1 MKSLISHQEINGQE
15 GQLNSWNDI
24 NWRKTI
30 KIVKNLRRR
39 IFRAKK
45 LGQYKQL
52 RRLQKLILKSYSNL
66 LLSVR
71 QITQLNSGKATSGID
86 KEVIK
91 TPEDR
96 VKLIN
101 NWKEN
106 KVKPVK
112 RVYIPKSNGKKR
124 CDPAS
129 AKDAS
134 GQIPRRRQ
142 TQAVGPRAA
151 DRRKGTPT
159 KRGNADQER
168 ERAPRQRPLG
178 IPTVRDRV
186 QQAIV
191 KNSLEPE
198 WEAVFEPNSYGFRP
212 KRSCHD
218 AIMQCYSRLNAGNAD
233 RWVLDVDLKGF
244 FDNINHE
251 TIINLIDSFPARKLI
266 KDWLQAGFIDN
277 GVKYETLKGTPQ
289 GGVISPILA
298 NIGLHGLE
306 ELITSIKLPAKA
318 RGYHRPKLGLIR
330 YADDFVI
337 TAREKEH
344 LETAFTTLKTWLYE
358 KGLKIN
364 SEKTKIVHI
373 DEGFNFLGFNL
384 RHYGGKLL
392 IKPEKEK
399 VLEFCKKLK
408 DEINKGLGLTQV
420 ALIKKLNP
428 ILRGFA
434 NYYRSQVSKEVFSYV
449 NHRLTNYLW
458 KWAVRRH
465 PLKGKKWIKDR
476 YFHYYNGVKWTFMC
490 EEVGRNG
497 KTKPIILV
505 DISKDIPI
513 IRHIKVKSVASA
525 DDANYT
531 DYFEERNKSMG
542 SKRWAKGSKLDKVAK
557 NQNYKCPICNDSLL
571 NGEHLE
577 IHHIV
582 PVVKGGSDDVN
593 NLIHLHRMCHKQV
606 HKSE

>member
-1 MKSLISHQEINGQE
+1 MKSLISHKEINGQE

-71 QITQLNSGKATSGID
+71 QITQLNSGKATSGVD

-112 RVYIPKSNGKKR
+112 RVYIPKSNGKK
-124 CDPAS
+124 
-129 AKDAS
+129 
-134 GQIPRRRQ
+134 
-142 TQAVGPRAA
+142 
-151 DRRKGTPT
+151 
-159 KRGNADQER
+159 
-168 ERAPRQRPLG
+168 RPLG

-218 AIMQCYSRLNAGNAD
+218 AIMQCYSRLNTGNAD

-289 GGVISPILA
+289 GGVISPLLT

-318 RGYHRPKLGLIR
+318 RGYHRPKLGFIR

-344 LETAFTTLKTWLYE
+344 LETAFTTLKTWLHE

-364 SEKTKIVHI
+364 EEKTKIVHI

-420 ALIKKLNP
+420 ALIRKLNP

-434 NYYRSQVSKEVFSYV
+434 NYYRSQVSKEVFAYV
-449 NHRLTNYLW
+449 KHRLTNYLW

-490 EEVGRNG
+490 EEIDRNG

-505 DISKDIPI
+505 NISKDIPI
-513 IRHIKVKSVASA
+513 IRHIKVKSVASP
-525 DDANYT
+525 DDPNYT
-531 DYFEERNKSMG
+531 DYFEKRNKSMG

-593 NLIHLHRMCHKQV
+593 NLIHLHKMCHKQV

>member
-45 LGQYKQL
+45 LGQYQQL
-52 RRLQKLILKSYSNL
+52 RRLQKLMLKSYSNL

-71 QITQLNSGKATSGID
+71 QITQLNRGKATSGVD

-124 CDPAS
+124 CDPA
-129 AKDAS
+129 
-134 GQIPRRRQ
+134 
-142 TQAVGPRAA
+142 T
-151 DRRKGTPT
+151 TPV
-159 KRGNADQER
+159 AR

-178 IPTVRDRV
+178 ISTVRDRV

-244 FDNINHE
+244 FDHINHE

-337 TAREKEH
+337 TARDKEH
-344 LETAFTTLKTWLYE
+344 LETAFTTLKTWLHQ

-364 SEKTKIVHI
+364 EEKTKIVHI

-399 VLEFCKKLK
+399 VLSFCKKLK

-420 ALIKKLNP
+420 ALIRKLNP

-449 NHRLTNYLW
+449 NYRLINYLW

-505 DISKDIPI
+505 NISKDIPI
-513 IRHIKVKSVASA
+513 IRHTKVKSVARP

-531 DYFEERNKSMG
+531 DYFEKRHKSMG

-593 NLIHLHRMCHKQV
+593 NLIHLHKMCHKQV

>member
-24 NWRKTI
+24 NLRKTI

-71 QITQLNSGKATSGID
+71 QITQLNSGKATSGVD

-124 CDPAS
+124 
-129 AKDAS
+129 
-134 GQIPRRRQ
+134 
-142 TQAVGPRAA
+142 
-151 DRRKGTPT
+151 
-159 KRGNADQER
+159 
-168 ERAPRQRPLG
+168 PLG

-198 WEAVFEPNSYGFRP
+198 WEAVFEPNSYGERP
-212 KRSCHD
+212 KRSCDD

-277 GVKYETLKGTPQ
+277 GVKYETLKGTPP

-318 RGYHRPKLGLIR
+318 RGCHRPKLGFIR

-344 LETAFTTLKTWLYE
+344 LETALTTLKTWLHE

-399 VLEFCKKLK
+399 VLSFCKKLK

-420 ALIKKLNP
+420 ALIGKLNP

-476 YFHYYNGVKWTFMC
+476 YYNYNGAKWTFMC
-490 EEVGRNG
+490 SEVGRNG

-513 IRHIKVKSVASA
+513 FRHIKVKSEAKP

-531 DYFEERNKSMG
+531 DYFEKRNKSMG

-593 NLIHLHRMCHKQV
+593 NLIHLHKMCHKQV